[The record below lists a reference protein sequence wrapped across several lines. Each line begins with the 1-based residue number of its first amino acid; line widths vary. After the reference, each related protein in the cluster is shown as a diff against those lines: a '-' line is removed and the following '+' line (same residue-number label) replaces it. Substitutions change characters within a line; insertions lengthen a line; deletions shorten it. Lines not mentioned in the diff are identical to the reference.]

1 MLEGVHLHNMTGLA
15 SQRLSESSSLQG
27 ACKCMFKS
35 RVSALSDSPG
45 YKNIVN
51 VTAYSW
57 IKALIYYRHQTSAF
71 ATMLLYTMQ
80 MINISIWSNVNTRET
95 L

>member
-15 SQRLSESSSLQG
+15 SQRLSESSSLQV
-27 ACKCMFKS
+27 ACKCMLKS

-51 VTAYSW
+51 VTAYS
-57 IKALIYYRHQTSAF
+57 
-71 ATMLLYTMQ
+71 
-80 MINISIWSNVNTRET
+80 
-95 L
+95 